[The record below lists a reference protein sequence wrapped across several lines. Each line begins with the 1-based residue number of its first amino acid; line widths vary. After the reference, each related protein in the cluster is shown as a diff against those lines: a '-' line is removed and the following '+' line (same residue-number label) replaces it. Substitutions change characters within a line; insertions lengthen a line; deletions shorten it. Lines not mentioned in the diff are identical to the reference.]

1 MQDTYRSLDS
11 RMNQEVL
18 RRNVLR
24 VLRIWRSWFIFSDD
38 FLNGLQASSLLS
50 AAAVA
55 QISQCLFLRWSLERS
70 FRTSS
75 SNCYQLCQCMHGNC
89 MNRSCRLD
97 REPAGPKSQQAPRAS
112 RPQEPAGLSHRHNS
126 QSC

>member
-38 FLNGLQASSLLS
+38 FLNGLQASSLLLL
-50 AAAVA
+50 
-55 QISQCLFLRWSLERS
+55 Q
-70 FRTSS
+70 
-75 SNCYQLCQCMHGNC
+75 
-89 MNRSCRLD
+89 
-97 REPAGPKSQQAPRAS
+97 
-112 RPQEPAGLSHRHNS
+112 SHRLVSACFSGGALNEVSELH
-126 QSC
+126 QVIAISCASACMATA